1 MGGLDLLMVS
11 DNTNQSLLL
20 SLFQLILG
28 KIELDGVLVLIDFP
42 YAECGHA
49 DIDKDDGL
57 YSISQ

>member
-1 MGGLDLLMVS
+1 MVS

-42 YAECGHA
+42 CAECGHA

-57 YSISQ
+57 HSISQ